1 MLTYGRKLT
10 LEPVFIT
17 VPPRPPLS
25 FPINLSASSV
35 PRITPFCKWH
45 SKMLTG
51 TRSNQ
56 KFLAPPYKCKF
67 STEIHLETKVS
78 VTCRNQTSKLS
89 NFIIHMTMS
98 LVKNRASTNTVNLVT
113 QCTVKPYRV
122 PHFVHHQYWQWS
134 RDYDKLYIFKSTAP
148 TQCQLMGLP
157 HKSWQHFT
165 GLHWDIVLCRHT
177 YLFNEQLMLP
187 FFPCQTMIVNCS
199 TRILGMSYITVRSL
213 FWAMI
218 PFQNLLSPS
227 WTTLG

>member
-1 MLTYGRKLT
+1 
-10 LEPVFIT
+10 
-17 VPPRPPLS
+17 
-25 FPINLSASSV
+25 
-35 PRITPFCKWH
+35 
-45 SKMLTG
+45 
-51 TRSNQ
+51 
-56 KFLAPPYKCKF
+56 
-67 STEIHLETKVS
+67 

-89 NFIIHMTMS
+89 NFIIHMMMS

-122 PHFVHHQYWQWS
+122 PQFVHHQYWQWS
-134 RDYDKLYIFKSTAP
+134 RDCDKLNIFKSTAP

-157 HKSWQHFT
+157 HTSWQHFA
-165 GLHWDIVLCRHT
+165 GFHWDIVLCRHT
-177 YLFNEQLMLP
+177 YLFHEQLMLP

-227 WTTLG
+227 WRTLG